1 MRKQY
6 QDIALY
12 KTINVLYKTSDLT
25 SPTIKEINIKVNS
38 SNSRVVR
45 ILNVMYESVSLKD
58 K

>member
-38 SNSRVVR
+38 SNSRIVR
-45 ILNVMYESVSLKD
+45 ILNVIYENVSLKD

>member
-38 SNSRVVR
+38 SNSRIVR